1 MKRFDFV
8 KLTNADNYKVY
19 NLPKGEHGI
28 IIKMLQNDS
37 CDVLFFNPRN
47 MGDYE
52 IVNIKNKDFEID
64 KERFPKE
71 FQEEF
76 AEKLASKDFDHKDRF
91 KPNLI
96 NDYDIVELSVE
107 KERYT
112 QDGIH
117 KGAIGCVMDSNAVDD
132 YILVDFSW
140 VDENSNYFGDCIS
153 VKIDELKV
161 IDNWIFGLELGYLH
175 DLNSIRI
182 G

>member
-1 MKRFDFV
+1 M
-8 KLTNADNYKVY
+8 
-19 NLPKGEHGI
+19 
-28 IIKMLQNDS
+28 
-37 CDVLFFNPRN
+37 
-47 MGDYE
+47 
-52 IVNIKNKDFEID
+52 
-64 KERFPKE
+64 
-71 FQEEF
+71 
-76 AEKLASKDFDHKDRF
+76 
-91 KPNLI
+91 I

-140 VDENSNYFGDCIS
+140 VDENGNYFGDCIS

>member
-76 AEKLASKDFDHKDRF
+76 AEKLASKDFDK
-91 KPNLI
+91 L
-96 NDYDIVELSVE
+96 
-107 KERYT
+107 
-112 QDGIH
+112 
-117 KGAIGCVMDSNAVDD
+117 
-132 YILVDFSW
+132 
-140 VDENSNYFGDCIS
+140 
-153 VKIDELKV
+153 
-161 IDNWIFGLELGYLH
+161 
-175 DLNSIRI
+175 
-182 G
+182 